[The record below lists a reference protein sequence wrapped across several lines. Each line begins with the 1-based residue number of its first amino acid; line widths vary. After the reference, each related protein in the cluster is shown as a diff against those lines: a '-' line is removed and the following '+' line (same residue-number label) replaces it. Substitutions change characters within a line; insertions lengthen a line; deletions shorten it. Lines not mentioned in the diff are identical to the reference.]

1 MIDKK
6 SKQILLYYNDFY
18 IYYVIFISSELAR
31 LMIMHFL
38 LSARSFC
45 DDTDDA
51 PVVREA

>member
-18 IYYVIFISSELAR
+18 IYYVIFISCELAR